1 MEVEGGARR
10 SAWGGQRVGGDERA
24 LEDRSNWIR
33 ASVAFVGFK
42 EPPALSHAALLTPAS
57 APMVLTAFKA
67 LAAPIYDVTFRA
79 FVKLIELNV
88 VPDFIIRTGVR
99 ALLQTRLDL
108 VRLSRRR
115 HAPRTAST
123 QLNTRRLQTLI
134 TRHGRRSSR
143 AAPSCLIAAD

>member
-1 MEVEGGARR
+1 
-10 SAWGGQRVGGDERA
+10 
-24 LEDRSNWIR
+24 
-33 ASVAFVGFK
+33 
-42 EPPALSHAALLTPAS
+42 
-57 APMVLTAFKA
+57 MVLTAFKA

-115 HAPRTAST
+115 HAPHCVDAIEHPTVANDYHAPRST
-123 QLNTRRLQTLI
+123 LVSGGAHVPHRR
-134 TRHGRRSSR
+134 
-143 AAPSCLIAAD
+143 